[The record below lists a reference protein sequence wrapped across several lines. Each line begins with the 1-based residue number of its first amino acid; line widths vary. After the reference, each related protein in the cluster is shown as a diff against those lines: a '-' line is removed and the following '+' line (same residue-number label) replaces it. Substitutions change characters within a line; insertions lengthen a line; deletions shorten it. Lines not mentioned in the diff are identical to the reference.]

1 MEKRSIFQ
9 KMFGGIIEKTANY
22 QRFKL
27 MNGFTPTFSAFG
39 NNAYSS
45 DVVRST
51 IHAIATNA
59 AKLKP
64 KHVLRKN
71 GKINNQ
77 YSLIEKL
84 LSIRPNPHMNAF
96 DFYYKIVTQLYLRSN
111 AFILIQYEGFNLKG
125 FYPINCST
133 AEMLE
138 NDDVLYIKFTF
149 SSGKV
154 LTVPYDQVVHLRRY
168 FNRDDM
174 FGDSIDTPLLPTLE
188 LINTTNQGIINA
200 IKSSAFLR
208 GLLNFTSTLRPEDLK
223 AQKDAFVT
231 DYMDVNNNGGIA
243 ALDAKSDYIELK
255 NEPKMVDSKQ
265 MDIIEKKVYKF
276 FNVNEKIIM
285 SNYTEDEWNAFYES
299 IIEPLA
305 IQMSLEFTSK
315 LFTDGQ
321 KSHGNELIFE
331 ANRLQYAST
340 ATKLK
345 VVETL
350 VDRGLMN
357 KNEGREIFNMGPV
370 PDGEQYIVS
379 LNFIQA
385 DKANE
390 YQLGA
395 DPKAKPKEE
404 PKGDDGIDG
413 ED

>member
-9 KMFGGIIEKTANY
+9 KIFGGLIQKTTANF
-22 QRFKL
+22 QRFRL
-27 MNGFTPTFSAFG
+27 MNGFTPTFSSFG
-39 NNAYSS
+39 NNAYAS

-51 IHAIATNA
+51 IHAIAVNV

-64 KHVLRKN
+64 KHIMRKN

-84 LSIRPNPHMNAF
+84 LSVRPNPHMNAY
-96 DFYYKIVTQLYLRSN
+96 DFYYKIATQLYLRSN

-149 SSGKV
+149 SSGKM

-174 FGDSIDTPLLPTLE
+174 FGDSIDIPLLPTLE
-188 LINTTNQGIINA
+188 LINTTNEGIINA

-208 GLLNFTSTLRPEDLK
+208 GLLKFTTMLKPEDLK
-223 AQKDAFVT
+223 KQRDDFVT
-231 DYMDVNNNGGIA
+231 DYMDVSNNGGIA
-243 ALDAKSDYIELK
+243 AIDNKADYTELK
-255 NEPKMVDSKQ
+255 NDPKMVDSKQ
-265 MDIIEKKVYKF
+265 MDLIEKKVYKF

-299 IIEPLA
+299 IVEPLA

-315 LFTDGQ
+315 LFTDREKG
-321 KSHGNELIFE
+321 HGNELIFE

-340 ATKLK
+340 STKLDTA
-345 VVETL
+345 ETL
-350 VDRGLMN
+350 FDRGVLN
-357 KNEGREIFNMGPV
+357 RNEIREIFNMGPI
-370 PDGEQYIVS
+370 PDGDKYYVS
-379 LNFIQA
+379 LNYVQS

-395 DPKAKPKEE
+395 QPKVEPKE
-404 PKGDDGIDG
+404 DDEIAG